1 MLASCGAVKAVYET
15 WRRGCLDILLHRL
28 DVRCA
33 NSPVRRHV
41 RSASNTAS
49 VPPLRMEDYGVD
61 LIRNFSIIA
70 HIDHGKSTLADRL
83 LERTGTV
90 EKISGSSS
98 QMLDKLKVER
108 ERGITVKA
116 QTVSMLHEH
125 NNKTFLLN
133 LIDTPGHVDFAWEV
147 SRSLAACQGALLLID
162 ATQGVQA
169 QTISVGMLA
178 LEKNLTI
185 IPVLNKIDLP
195 AADPDRMA
203 AQIESTFGIGRD
215 EILTASAKTGAG
227 VDEILRAIVDR
238 IPPPSGDPE
247 AELKALLFDSSYD
260 RYRGVIS
267 LLSVQSGRI
276 RKGDKILLH
285 HTQKKYDAVDV
296 GVLHPE
302 ETPTEMLQA
311 GQVGYLACNMKN
323 SSEAQIGDTIFRVG
337 ESNRGPLDGF
347 QPTKAMVF
355 AGIFPIDSNDFPK
368 LEESIKRL
376 TLTDRSVTIQRES
389 STALGQGC
397 RLGFL
402 GTLHMDVFRQRLED
416 EYDQQILITN
426 PTVPFKIVYKN
437 GKETIISNP
446 NDFPDPQDFGIGKV
460 QEVHEPMVKAT
471 IILPNTYLGGMINL
485 CSNHRAEALDHVYLD
500 TTGDEPRV
508 LMTARLPLAEIV
520 TDFFDKLKKTTSGFA
535 SFDYEDVGY
544 QPSDMV
550 KISFLLNGR
559 PIDSLAIIVH
569 RSNSVRVG
577 RIWAKKLREVVPKQ
591 LFEVAIQAAVGRTIL
606 ARETISAMRKD
617 VTAGLYGGHYERKMK
632 VLEKQKAGK
641 KLMKRIGNIDLPQE
655 AFYDILRSNRS

>member
-1 MLASCGAVKAVYET
+1 MLTYCRPWKVHFG
-15 WRRGCLDILLHRL
+15 
-28 DVRCA
+28 
-33 NSPVRRHV
+33 
-41 RSASNTAS
+41 RS
-49 VPPLRMEDYGVD
+49 
-61 LIRNFSIIA
+61 
-70 HIDHGKSTLADRL
+70 
-83 LERTGTV
+83 RTGTV
-90 EKISGSSS
+90 AKITGANT

-116 QTVSMLHEH
+116 QTVSMLHQH
-125 NNKTFLLN
+125 NDKTFLLN

-178 LEKNLTI
+178 LERNLTI

-215 EILTASAKTGAG
+215 EILMASAKTGEG

-238 IPPPSGDPE
+238 IPPPTGDPE

-267 LLSVQSGRI
+267 LVSIQSGRI
-276 RKGDKILLH
+276 RKGDKIFLH
-285 HTQKKYDAVDV
+285 HTQKKYDAVDI

-302 ETPTEMLQA
+302 ETSTDTLQA

-323 SSEAQIGDTIFRVG
+323 SNEAQIGDTLFRVG
-337 ESNRGPLDGF
+337 ESNRPPLDGF

-376 TLTDRSVTIQRES
+376 TLTDRSVAVQRES

-426 PTVPFKIVYKN
+426 PTVPFKIVYRN
-437 GKETIISNP
+437 GKETVISNP
-446 NDFPDPQDFGIGKV
+446 NDFPDPADFSLRV
-460 QEVHEPMVKAT
+460 QEVQEPMVKAT
-471 IILPNTYLGGMINL
+471 IILPHEYLGGMMDL
-485 CSNHRAEALDHVYLD
+485 CSNHRGEAIEFVYLD
-500 TTGDEPRV
+500 ASGDAQRV
-508 LMTARLPLAEIV
+508 LLTARLPLAEIV

-544 QPSDMV
+544 QKSDMV
-550 KISFLLNGR
+550 KISFLLNNK

-569 RSNSVRVG
+569 RSNSVHVG

-591 LFEVAIQAAVGRTIL
+591 LFEVAIQAAIGKTIL
-606 ARETISAMRKD
+606 ARETITAMRKD